1 MNHFLKSLL
10 DLLQYCFFSI
20 LFIYLF
26 IFGYEECGILAPDWG
41 LNQYALYWKAILTT
55 GLSVNSLGQGLK
67 RTLSEEAR
75 EASS

>member
-10 DLLQYCFFSI
+10 DLLQYASF
-20 LFIYLF
+20 LFYLF

-67 RTLSEEAR
+67 STLSEEAR